1 MRAPLLFLLSC
12 LCCASQLSCA
22 QEPAAE
28 KIGQLLDKYAAYDQL
43 NGAVL
48 VAHEGKVIFK
58 KGYGYANFEWDVP
71 NTPDTK
77 FRLASVTKQFTAM
90 LILQLSEK
98 GKLQLDGK
106 VSDYLPDYPKANG
119 NRITI

>member
-1 MRAPLLFLLSC
+1 MPRCYSSFVACVVLHRPHAPRILPLKRSASC
-12 LCCASQLSCA
+12 S
-22 QEPAAE
+22 
-28 KIGQLLDKYAAYDQL
+28 KKYAAYDQL

-58 KGYGYANFEWDVP
+58 KGYGYADFEWDIP
-71 NTPDTK
+71 NTTDTK

-98 GKLQLDGK
+98 E
-106 VSDYLPDYPKANG
+106 S
-119 NRITI
+119 